1 MTYSSPFASRHSSV
15 SSPQQ
20 STTVSSRNSSIL
32 LTEAALNTH
41 NLRNSP
47 TAARNSFNVLRD
59 FDDHDDHDMSSES
72 SDSSAAPPPEFTFNQ
87 MEPEDVNNNGN
98 NSNNNN
104 NTTTERSTTSIS
116 NPILT
121 TLSSP
126 PPTTTTPLKHSPS
139 LQSLTRSTSLNT
151 PERSTIPKT
160 SKTKRS
166 KFSFHRKPVRPLG
179 INTLN
184 SNDTNSPIGSPGS
197 TTLGSL
203 NNDLSVL
210 FNDNNNNNNHPINI
224 SNNSSNQH
232 HLYTNN
238 NNNNSYSNN
247 SITTSNSSILTPSII
262 PQLSSTLKRPF
273 SNNNNIINDNK
284 ILKKEHGDL
293 RRRSSMSSDSSSS
306 SPPPLSSIRQLTPIP
321 PKSRPIIQQHPLPTT
336 PKPSVSIASPAPSTL
351 PRALVKTSP
360 SSPPSSSTKTESP
373 WEIIIFRKKEFYQV
387 HLIKTG
393 GSSRVYKVIC
403 KETGNIFAL
412 KDIQM
417 SRMEASKFES
427 YVDEVILLQQL
438 QGNNC
443 VVKLEDY
450 EVEHKKYRLR
460 MLFEY
465 GEIDLASYIHRN
477 KLNIY
482 DIRHFWRKMVE
493 ATKLLHERKI
503 VHSDLKPGNFVLV
516 RGNVK
521 IIDFGIAK
529 ALTDGT
535 VNIKRETIYGT
546 PNYLAPEALCD
557 IFDGLETNDDDYID
571 DEYEDYRR
579 VLYKLG
585 PPADIWALGIILYQ
599 MVYGITPFQKHPK
612 KEEAIRKAS
621 VKYHPTS
628 RNNEA
633 VPPELESAIEW
644 CLEKDPKNRP
654 SADSLLRH
662 PFLR

>member
-1 MTYSSPFASRHSSV
+1 MTYSSPFASRHSSI

-20 STTVSSRNSSIL
+20 STTISSRNTSVL

-47 TAARNSFNVLRD
+47 TTARTSFNVLRD
-59 FDDHDDHDMSSES
+59 FDNHDDDDISSES

-98 NSNNNN
+98 NNNNNN
-104 NTTTERSTTSIS
+104 NTTTERSITSIS

-121 TLSSP
+121 TMSSP
-126 PPTTTTPLKHSPS
+126 PPTTTTPLKRSPS

-160 SKTKRS
+160 PKTKRS

-179 INTLN
+179 INPLN

-210 FNDNNNNNNHPINI
+210 FNDNNNNNNNHPINI
-224 SNNSSNQH
+224 SNNSSNQNH
-232 HLYTNN
+232 PYTNNN

-247 SITTSNSSILTPSII
+247 SITTTNSSILTPSII
-262 PQLSSTLKRPF
+262 PPLNSTLKRPL
-273 SNNNNIINDNK
+273 SNNNSNIINDNK
-284 ILKKEHGDL
+284 ILKKEHGHL
-293 RRRSSMSSDSSSS
+293 HHRSSISSDSSSS
-306 SPPPLSSIRQLTPIP
+306 SPPPLSSIRQSTPIL
-321 PKSRPIIQQHPLPTT
+321 PKAIPIIQQQHPLPTT
-336 PKPSVSIASPAPSTL
+336 PKPSVSISSPAPSTP
-351 PRALVKTSP
+351 PRALVKTSTP
-360 SSPPSSSTKTESP
+360 SSPPSSSIKTESP
-373 WEIIIFRKKEFYQV
+373 WEVIIFRKKEFYQV

-443 VVKLEDY
+443 VIKLEDY

-460 MLFEY
+460 M
-465 GEIDLASYIHRN
+465 
-477 KLNIY
+477 
-482 DIRHFWRKMVE
+482 MVE

-599 MVYGITPFQKHPK
+599 MVYGLTPFQKHPK

-628 RNNEA
+628 HNNEV

-662 PFLR
+662 TFLR